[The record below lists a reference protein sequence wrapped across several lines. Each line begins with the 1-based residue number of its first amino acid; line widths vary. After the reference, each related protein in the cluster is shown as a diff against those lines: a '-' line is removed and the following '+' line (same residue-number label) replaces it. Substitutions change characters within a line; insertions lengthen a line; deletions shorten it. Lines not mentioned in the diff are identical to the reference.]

1 MVKSK
6 KEILSPE
13 QLICPAFY
21 VENGVIT
28 HANSL
33 AKARQINE
41 GAKVADFIVC
51 GNEEYAE
58 FSSGR
63 LALTLNICDNLCSAY
78 VYREGKTDIFCLESP
93 FAQPELRAFSLA
105 AQHLREPLS
114 NAILNMNT
122 LIPNA
127 ELLSN
132 PTTKEQLSSVSRN
145 LQQMLRILC
154 NMSDSADYGSSSNL
168 ETRNAVSVFAEILE
182 KCSCMLERAG
192 VKVEIHLPKED
203 VFTLLDEK
211 MLNRGILNLLSNAVK
226 FGSDTK
232 KLDIA
237 LVHKNNR
244 LYFSVTQEN
253 ATDNAYPLSV
263 SRYLR
268 EPSIEDGRNGIGLG
282 LYLVYKVASAHNGA
296 VLMEKLPNKQLRTTM
311 TIAVRK
317 SDTQVLH
324 SPVRLPYDYAGERD
338 HCLLE
343 LSDILPAELYLE

>member
-1 MVKSK
+1 MVTSK

-28 HANSL
+28 HVNSM
-33 AKARQINE
+33 AEARQITV
-41 GAKVADFIVC
+41 GTAVTDLIVC

-63 LALTLNICDNLCSAY
+63 LNLTLSICDNQCSAY
-78 VYREGKTDIFCLESP
+78 VFREGKTDIFCLESP

-122 LIPNA
+122 LLPNA

-132 PTTKEQLSSVSRN
+132 ADTKKQLSGVSKN

-154 NMSDSADYGSSSNL
+154 NMSDAVSYGRAANM
-168 ETRNAVSVFAEILE
+168 EFRNAVSVFAEILE
-182 KCSCMLERAG
+182 KCKTMLAQAG
-192 VKVEIHLPKED
+192 IALQIQLPSEE
-203 VFTLLDEK
+203 VYTLVDEE
-211 MLNRGILNLLSNAVK
+211 MLNRSILNLLSNTVK
-226 FGSDTK
+226 FAKDNKSLTVSLK
-232 KLDIA
+232 
-237 LVHKNNR
+237 HKNKR
-244 LYFSVTQEN
+244 LYFSVTQN
-253 ATDNAYPLSV
+253 NDSTQNSALSI
-263 SRYLR
+263 SRFLR

-282 LYLVYKVASAHNGA
+282 LYLVHKVASAHGGA
-296 VLMEKLPNKQLRTTM
+296 VLMEHLPDEQLRITM
-311 TIAVRK
+311 TVAVRRAN
-317 SDTQVLH
+317 SQMLR

-343 LSDILPAELYLE
+343 LSDILPAELYLD

>member
-6 KEILSPE
+6 KDNLSPE
-13 QLICPAFY
+13 QLMCPAFY
-21 VENGVIT
+21 VENGIIT
-28 HANSL
+28 HVNTM
-33 AKARQINE
+33 AKARQISE
-41 GAKVADFIVC
+41 GMKVADLIVC
-51 GNEEYAE
+51 GNQEYAE
-58 FSSGR
+58 FISGR
-63 LALTLNICDNLCSAY
+63 LDLTLNICESHCSAY
-78 VYREGKTDIFCLESP
+78 VFREDNTDIFCLESP

-114 NAILNMNT
+114 NAIINMNT

-132 PTTKEQLSSVSRN
+132 PATKEQLSNVSRN

-154 NMSDSADYGSSSNL
+154 NMSDSADYGHPADM

-182 KCSCMLERAG
+182 KCKTMLEKAG
-192 VKVEIHLPKED
+192 VNLQIQLPNED
-203 VFTLLDEK
+203 VFSLIDEK
-211 MLNRGILNLLSNAVK
+211 MLNRAVLNLLSNAVK
-226 FGSDTK
+226 FSTGTK
-232 KLDIA
+232 SLEVS
-237 LVHKNNR
+237 LQHKNNR

-253 ATDNAYPLSV
+253 AGSHGCPLTV

-282 LYLVYKVASAHNGA
+282 LYLVHAVASAHGGA
-296 VLMEKLPNKQLRTTM
+296 VLMEQLPNEQLRTTM
-311 TIAVRK
+311 TVAVRK
-317 SDTQVLH
+317 SDTQILR

-343 LSDILPAELYLE
+343 LSDILPAELYLD